1 MNKAS
6 HLVLTVFRVALFIV
20 TAATVI
26 ISPFVMKVWKEGE
39 GHQLSIEKAQK
50 EKKLKILRSKSEAIK
65 VNIKELSSSRRLMKY
80 AKDSLSIKE
89 AGPENVVVLKR
100 QADGQVQE
108 KKDDALQR
116 LKEMVKPE

>member
-1 MNKAS
+1 MNRVS
-6 HLVLTVFRVALFIV
+6 HLILTIFRVTLFIV

-39 GHQLSIEKAQK
+39 GHQLSIKKAQK
-50 EKKLKILRSKSEAIK
+50 VKKLKVLRSKSEAIE
-65 VNIKELSSSRRLMKY
+65 VNIKELTSNRRLMRY
-80 AKDSLSIKE
+80 AADSLSIRE

-108 KKDDALQR
+108 RKDDALQR